1 MPVARYSKNEGK
13 TMSDGREQ
21 REEQEKLRELEK
33 NRDRSDRAD
42 HDWVDTWQPER
53 RES

>member
-1 MPVARYSKNEGK
+1 
-13 TMSDGREQ
+13 MSDGKEQ

-33 NRDRSDRAD
+33 SRDRSDRLD
-42 HDWVDTWQPER
+42 HDWDDPWQPER